1 MPIYE
6 YKCEKCGSLFE
17 QIQKVSD
24 NQLKICG
31 CAKKGRVVRLISP
44 SGFRLKGTGWYETDF
59 KKPNKV
65 IKKNNDKSHSEKLN
79 HKGNLKK

>member
-24 NQLKICG
+24 DQLKRWG
-31 CAKKGRVVRLISP
+31 CEKKGRVVRLISS
-44 SGFRLKGTGWYETDF
+44 SGVRLKGTGWYETDF
-59 KKPNKV
+59 KKSNKT
-65 IKKNNDKSHSEKLN
+65 IKKNNDKPHSEKTQS
-79 HKGNLKK
+79 